1 MENLIP
7 LKCVLVID
15 HTLPI
20 GLATNTAAVL
30 SLSVGKLF
38 PHLIGRDLEDNSGV
52 RRAGI
57 TTATI
62 PILRGEGEWLRNS
75 REAMKAHEPELSV
88 FELISATRTTKS
100 YDEYA
105 TKMRD
110 TPIHELEYFGLALCG
125 PAKLVNKFTGSLPL
139 FR

>member
-1 MENLIP
+1 MENITP

-15 HTLPI
+15 PTLPV
-20 GLATNTAAVL
+20 GLAANTAAVL
-30 SLSVGKLF
+30 SLSIGKLF
-38 PHLIGRDLEDNSGV
+38 PNLIGRDLEDNSGV

-57 TTATI
+57 TTAPI
-62 PILRGEGEWLRNS
+62 PILRGEAAWLRKS

-88 FELISATRTTKS
+88 IELISATRTTKS
-100 YDEYA
+100 YEEYA

-110 TPIHELEYFGLALCG
+110 TPIQELEYFGLALCG
-125 PAKLVNKFTGSLPL
+125 PVKLVNTFTGSLPL

>member
-1 MENLIP
+1 MEHVAE

-15 HTLPI
+15 QTLPI
-20 GLATNTAAVL
+20 GVAANTAAVL
-30 SLSVGKLF
+30 SLSVGKLY
-38 PHLIGRDLEDNSGV
+38 PQLIGRDLEDNCGA

-57 TTATI
+57 TTAAI
-62 PILRGEGEWLRNS
+62 PILKGSAEWLRNS

-100 YDEYA
+100 YEEYA
-105 TKMRD
+105 EKMLS
-110 TPIHELEYFGLALCG
+110 TPIKDLEYYGLALCG
-125 PAKLVNKFTGSLPL
+125 PAKLVNKYSGSLGL

>member
-1 MENLIP
+1 MAKLESF
-7 LKCVLVID
+7 KCVLVIEQ
-15 HTLPI
+15 TLPI
-20 GLATNTAAVL
+20 GLVANTAAVL

-38 PHLIGRDLEDNSGV
+38 SHLVGRDLEDSSNM

-57 TTATI
+57 TTEPI
-62 PILRGEGEWLRNS
+62 PILRGEGEWLRNA

-100 YDEYA
+100 YEEYA
-105 TKMRD
+105 AKMRD
-110 TPIHELEYFGLALCG
+110 TPINELEYFGLALCG
-125 PAKLVNKFTGSLPL
+125 PVKLVNKFTGSLPL